1 MYSGPRASTPTLCPS
16 FQCVWLPNL
25 SRAITLTRISSPA
38 ATTQVSP
45 CLPAPTTATS
55 HIVGSAWPD
64 SNVRSNTPPGS
75 GNIVLPP
82 NTPPMRRG
90 SIRAIPPSCFSDEF
104 FSALSACARDPS
116 FVAEPAPPRRS
127 PPFRGSDRSSVSTKA
142 TGSSSTNTP
151 SEYTPATEAVYR
163 SSQLPLPSSSV
174 SHVTSPGPVPCP
186 ARDASPSLRGTLFPN
201 LSIRVTVIASGVP
214 AIHRLCRAPS
224 QRHRV

>member
-55 HIVGSAWPD
+55 HIVGSATPD

-90 SIRAIPPSCFSDEF
+90 SIRAMPLCFSKF
-104 FSALSACARDPS
+104 FTPGASEDPR
-116 FVAEPAPPRRS
+116 FVAEPASPRRS
-127 PPFRGSDRSSVSTKA
+127 PPRGSDRSSVSTNA

-186 ARDASPSLRGTLFPN
+186 ARDARPSRRGTLFPN

-224 QRHRV
+224 TRHRV